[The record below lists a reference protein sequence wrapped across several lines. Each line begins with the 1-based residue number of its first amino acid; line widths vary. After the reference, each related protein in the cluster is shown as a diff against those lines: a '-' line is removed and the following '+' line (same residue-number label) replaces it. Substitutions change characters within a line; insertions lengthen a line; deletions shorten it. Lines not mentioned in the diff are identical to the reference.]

1 MAMRSS
7 FLRMAGWLLLA
18 AAPVVASWWPAPAS
32 PAADAGRPVVFVAPI
47 GGMIDLGLAPFV
59 QRVLDEAREAGAA
72 AVVLEV
78 NTLGGRVD
86 AAVQIRD
93 ALLASEVR
101 TLAFVN
107 RRAISAGALITLAAH
122 TIIMRTG
129 GTIGAA
135 APVQVGAPGGAA
147 LPVEEKTVSYVRKEF
162 RATAEARQR
171 PVLLAE
177 AMVDADVAIPG
188 VVDKG
193 KLLTLTTDEALRLKL
208 ADGRA
213 DTLAQALQA
222 AGLAGAEVRTAS
234 PNWAENLVR
243 TLTHPLVSSL
253 LVTVAMLGIL
263 IELRTPGFGVPGALG
278 LGSLGLVLWGHW
290 LAQLAGLEELLLAAA
305 GVLLLAV
312 EAFVLPGFGIAGLL
326 GILALVTALVMA
338 LTGEGNTAQ
347 LLTAVTARLVFA
359 LLAAIAL
366 SLVALRFVARLPGG
380 KRLVLDTRLDAGTGY
395 VSPPEQDA
403 HWLGRRGL
411 AHSVLRPS
419 GIADIEGRRIDVVSE
434 GEMIES
440 GTPIEVLRVDGNR
453 IVVRALPA
461 PPNPPPTGEPP

>member
-1 MAMRSS
+1 
-7 FLRMAGWLLLA
+7 MAGWLVLA
-18 AAPVVASWWPAPAS
+18 VVAALLSAWRPSAWGQASAPT
-32 PAADAGRPVVFVAPI
+32 RPVVFVAPI
-47 GGMIDLGLAPFV
+47 EGVIDLGLAPFV
-59 QRVLDEAREAGAA
+59 QRVLDQGREAGAA

-93 ALLASEVR
+93 ALLASQVR
-101 TLAFVN
+101 TIAFVN
-107 RRAISAGALITLAAH
+107 KRAISAGALITLAAH
-122 TIIMRTG
+122 TVIMGTG

-135 APVQVGAPGGAA
+135 APVMAGAPGGAA

-162 RATAEARQR
+162 RATAEARKR
-171 PVLLAE
+171 PVELAE

-208 ADGRA
+208 ADARA

-222 AGLAGAEVRTAS
+222 AGLSGAEVRTAK

-243 TLTHPLVSSL
+243 VLTHPLVSSL

-290 LAQLAGLEELLLAAA
+290 LAQLAGLEEMLLAAA

-326 GILALVTALVMA
+326 GIAALLAALVMA

-347 LLTAVTARLVFA
+347 LLTAVAGRLVFS

-366 SLVALRFVARLPGG
+366 SLVALRFLARLPGG
-380 KRLVLDTRLDAGTGY
+380 RRLVLGTQLDAGTGY
-395 VSPPEQDA
+395 VSAPPQDSQ
-403 HWLGRRGL
+403 WLGRRGQ
-411 AHSVLRPS
+411 AHSVLRPA
-419 GIADIEGRRIDVVSE
+419 GIADIEGHRIDVVSE
-434 GEMIES
+434 GEMIEA
-440 GTPIEVLRVDGNR
+440 GAPIEVLRVDGNR

-461 PPNPPPTGEPP
+461 PTEVNQPGGA